1 MKVVY
6 EMKAFEVLKK
16 NNGSSMVFYGIAL
29 SLLLGI
35 CALVVDIGRVTVE
48 KSKFQ
53 NALDAAAL
61 AAIRELPN
69 KNQAEATAK
78 EYIEKNGFHQD
89 DIIVTFENNDNEI
102 HIQGTVQIRY
112 LFARILS
119 FNDVTV
125 NQKAAAAGGA
135 GRAFD
140 YALFSGSTSQ
150 ALIINGGGTGITG
163 STHTNQD
170 FILHGGKST
179 ITGACEAAG
188 TLTITGNN
196 VNIGSEVPGAP
207 FVDMPDF
214 TDIIKEQAQACGT
227 FYNSGKVYDNN
238 VTVNSS
244 IYVNGE
250 INVNSARFSGTG
262 CLLAKNSIV
271 FNGSSLYSAPSDA
284 ICFYSETGNI
294 IFNGANSE
302 IHGIIYAPNG
312 TVIFNGAK
320 QTVYGRVI
328 AKNIIFNGTGLTV
341 ISGSDDLDSLPI
353 QAVRLIQ

>member
-1 MKVVY
+1 MII
-6 EMKAFEVLKK
+6 
-16 NNGSSMVFYGIAL
+16 YGIVL
-29 SLLLGI
+29 SFLLGI
-35 CALVVDIGRVTVE
+35 CALVIDVGRVTAE
-48 KSKFQ
+48 KSRFQ

-61 AAIRELPN
+61 AAVAELPN
-69 KNQAEATAK
+69 KDQAEAAAK
-78 EYIEKNGFHQD
+78 AFIEKNGFNRN
-89 DIIVTFENNDNEI
+89 DITVTFQNGDKEV
-102 HIQGTVQIRY
+102 HIQGSIEIRY
-112 LFARILS
+112 FFARILQ
-119 FNDVTV
+119 FDAV
-125 NQKAAAAGGA
+125 NVSQRAAAGGGA

-140 YALFSGSTSQ
+140 YALFSGSTTQ
-150 ALIINGGGTGITG
+150 ALIINGGGTEITG
-163 STHTNQD
+163 STHTNHD

-179 ITGACEAAG
+179 ITGACEAVG

-196 VNIGSEVPGAP
+196 VNIGSQLPGAP
-207 FVDMPDF
+207 FVEMPDF

-227 FYNSGKVYDNN
+227 YYNAGKVYDHN

-271 FNGSSLYSAPSDA
+271 FNGSSLYSSPSDA
-284 ICFYSETGNI
+284 ICFYSENGNI

-312 TVIFNGAK
+312 TVIFNGAN

-328 AKNIIFNGTGLTV
+328 AKNIIFNGTGLKV
-341 ISGSDDLDSLPI
+341 ISGSGDLQSIPV
-353 QAVRLIQ
+353 QSMKLIQ

>member
-1 MKVVY
+1 MII
-6 EMKAFEVLKK
+6 
-16 NNGSSMVFYGIAL
+16 YGITL
-29 SLLLGI
+29 SFLLGI
-35 CALVVDIGRVTVE
+35 CALVVDIGRVAVE
-48 KSKFQ
+48 KSRFQ

-61 AAIRELPN
+61 AAVAELPD
-69 KNQAEATAK
+69 KDQAEAAAQ
-78 EYIEKNGFHQD
+78 EFIEKNGFSRD
-89 DIIVTFENNDNEI
+89 DISVTFQNNDKEV
-102 HIQGTVQIRY
+102 HIQGSREIRY
-112 LFARILS
+112 FFARILQ
-119 FNDVTV
+119 FDAITINP
-125 NQKAAAAGGA
+125 KAAAGGGA

-150 ALIINGGGTGITG
+150 ALIINGGGTVITG
-163 STHTNQD
+163 STHTNHE

-179 ITGACEAAG
+179 ITGACEAVK

-227 FYNSGKVYDNN
+227 YYNSGKVYDNN
-238 VTVNSS
+238 ITVNSS

-250 INVNSARFSGTG
+250 INVNSASFSGTG

-294 IFNGANSE
+294 IFNGAKSE

-328 AKNIIFNGTGLTV
+328 AKDIIFNGTGLTV
-341 ISGSDDLDSLPI
+341 TSGSGDLQSLPVQSI
-353 QAVRLIQ
+353 KLIQ